1 MASNRFVAFAIVA
14 VVLPTFAMATEYFV
28 GDDEGWKVGV
38 NYSEWANGKVF
49 RVGDKLGIP
58 PFLCIL
64 HFPCDHFKLFSF
76 FYGQIGRGY
85 FTDI

>member
-49 RVGDKLGIP
+49 RVGDKLGMQTNFIY
-58 PFLCIL
+58 
-64 HFPCDHFKLFSF
+64 LFTSESVH
-76 FYGQIGRGY
+76 
-85 FTDI
+85 D